1 MSRLCLRKVGKGF
14 VVVTLD
20 GAEHFNIAIGEGGA
34 KVGTLDTTTMSTDC
48 GLHPGQQVSQ
58 LGA

>member
-1 MSRLCLRKVGKGF
+1 MSRLYLRKVGKVF
-14 VVVTLD
+14 VVTLD

-34 KVGTLDTTTMSTDC
+34 KVGTLDTTAMSTDC